1 MVTNYTRSCEVCCEH
16 NIKPTV
22 KPQRGSFP
30 ITTGPGDE
38 IVIDFTDMGSKVRG
52 KQYVLVIVDSFTSWP
67 EAYPVGKEDSAAVIK
82 CLINHYIPNHGFPR
96 RVRSDNGSHFK
107 NENLRQVEQ
116 ALGLTHSFGA
126 VYHPQS
132 QGKVE
137 RMNLTLKLKLAKVCA
152 QTKLTWLDA
161 LPIALMSIRSSVN
174 RITGFTPFELLTGRQ
189 FPGPRNALVQDPI
202 LPLTHAAYYDKLTAL
217 IKHFS
222 CQATNYATDDSD
234 QTTSTA
240 DWVRVKVFRR
250 KWNEPRWSKPL
261 RVTAR
266 TSHCVKLQGKG
277 DTWFHL
283 SSCLPCDYPSRSL
296 TETGVDL
303 RTQVQERESVESES
317 ESESAGIQREQTG
330 SETSVVTLTQ
340 HQQQSQQTPC
350 KIVHK
355 KGDIFSSP
363 ATEPLAH
370 CVSADCA
377 YGAGI
382 AVQFKAKYGT
392 QKVVRQNKH
401 TGECAVTHED
411 DGRLIFHLITKQNCT
426 DLPTYENFTH
436 SLRCMREWCEK
447 ENITSVSTPRLGCG
461 LDKLD
466 FHRVLG
472 ILTEVFRD
480 LNITITVYSL

>member
-1 MVTNYTRSCEVCCEH
+1 MVANYIRSCEVCCEH
-16 NIKPTV
+16 NVKPTV
-22 KPQRGSFP
+22 KPQRGYFP

-38 IVIDFTDMGSKVRG
+38 IIIDFTDMITGVRG
-52 KQYVLVIVDSFTSWP
+52 KRYVLVIVDSFTAWP
-67 EAYPVGKEDSAAVIK
+67 EAYPVGREDSTAVIK

-107 NENLRQVEQ
+107 NEHLRQVEQ

-137 RMNLTLKLKLAKVCA
+137 RMNLTLKLKLAKICA
-152 QTKLTWLDA
+152 QTKITWLDA

-174 RITGFTPFELLTGRQ
+174 RISGFTPFELFTGRQ

-202 LPLTHAAYYDKLTAL
+202 LPLTHAAYFDKLTAL

-222 CQATNYATDDSD
+222 CQATRQRDWDNDPAPS
-234 QTTSTA
+234 QA

-266 TSHCVKLQGKG
+266 TSHCVQLQGKG
-277 DTWFHL
+277 ETWFHL
-283 SSCLPCDYPSRSL
+283 SSCVPCDSPSRSL
-296 TETGVDL
+296 TDTGVDL
-303 RTQVQERESVESES
+303 RTQVQERESVEG
-317 ESESAGIQREQTG
+317 ESAISATEQREQR
-330 SETSVVTLTQ
+330 ETEPTTLVTPTQ
-340 HQQQSQQTPC
+340 HQQQSQQTVC
-350 KIVHK
+350 KILYK
-355 KGDIFSSP
+355 TGDLFSSP
-363 ATEPLAH
+363 ITEPLAH

-382 AVQFKAKYGT
+382 AVQFKAKYGI
-392 QKVVRQNKH
+392 QKVLSQNKH

-436 SLRCMREWCEK
+436 SLRCMRDWCEK
-447 ENITSVSTPRLGCG
+447 KGITSVSTPRLGCG

-466 FHRVLG
+466 FHKVVE